1 MKFFDVIPS
10 ELFSPLASPNRVLY
24 ADALDVLYSAYRDN
38 LKIRE
43 DVFYSM
49 LRSKLEEQLADATFE
64 GEDIDEEELR
74 DISGRARFLI
84 RKLCSK
90 GWFEKERG
98 DDFEEYITV
107 PGYSSRLLELFHQLR
122 DDSPVR
128 GYSYVFNTYSSLK
141 VANEGGS
148 VYEKMAA
155 VYSAY
160 ENTSELIKL
169 LQMVYHNVK
178 RYFQMQSDMQDVN
191 QVLASHFDDLGQ
203 KVIEAYIRPL
213 KIKDSVPKYRVPIQ
227 SVLKNW
233 AEDDALLLAMANA
246 ALQDKR
252 GDTVENC
259 RSDLL
264 QKIFWVDERYDNL
277 EHDYLDEIDTQVRR
291 CTRAATQKVEN
302 LMNRDQN
309 VRGNLNVL
317 LTALSRNRR
326 AGDLVDQMQP
336 AFQLYEQSFL
346 SEKSLWF
353 RKRPGK
359 RTKAAPVL
367 IQEPNPDADAIAQ
380 AGKLRERETIRPRDD
395 SLAKKV
401 NTENQLARSY
411 MDYLLGRVVCCE
423 TVEQLRNFKTAIT
436 EDGMLYQG
444 YVARSMQRDRMENA
458 FIGHYAVSLRISR
471 LEEERKRIEV
481 ELHHWKPIRQLL
493 EPEKEPLFTQF
504 FVQNTIA
511 EKQAAHRRCAEIAG
525 EIAKV
530 DAQLSKTD
538 FQWLEEQQAAIKAL
552 SDENLKLNREKDGQN
567 TQVGQFKERIRQL
580 DDELLPE
587 QHRQLKAMQDRLAE
601 EFPCEYQENVGI
613 PQYQQEF
620 DRLKRA
626 EAVFKKFSSLVE
638 QSAQEQD
645 AAKDKL
651 FAARREYADRFKFYA
666 FRIEAMDNEEYAAE
680 QRRLEESELPQYH
693 EKIKTAQES
702 ALEQFQN
709 DFLAKLKSSI
719 DQVQTQVKNLNRAL
733 RHAQFGTDRYQFRV
747 ERNPDYAEYY
757 DMIMAPELMEGDV
770 GLFALPFQNKYGQLI
785 EKLFSQITMA
795 DDEQLNARKQS
806 ELQENI
812 QRYTDFRTYLKFDL
826 ETTDQNGTKQL
837 LSQTLNTKSGG
848 ETQTPFYIAV
858 LASFAQLYRVN
869 DTSVFGNTVRLVVF
883 DEAFNKMDS
892 ERIVESVRLLRKMG
906 LQAIICTPPDKV
918 ADIMPI
924 ADCTLLVNKNKYQ
937 MHILTFG
944 KEIAQ

>member
-178 RYFQMQSDMQDVN
+178 RYFRMQSDMQDVN

-458 FIGHYAVSLRISR
+458 FIGHYAVSLRVSR

-511 EKQAAHRRCAEIAG
+511 EKQASHRRCAEIAG

-567 TQVGQFKERIRQL
+567 T
-580 DDELLPE
+580 
-587 QHRQLKAMQDRLAE
+587 
-601 EFPCEYQENVGI
+601 
-613 PQYQQEF
+613 
-620 DRLKRA
+620 
-626 EAVFKKFSSLVE
+626 
-638 QSAQEQD
+638 
-645 AAKDKL
+645 
-651 FAARREYADRFKFYA
+651 
-666 FRIEAMDNEEYAAE
+666 
-680 QRRLEESELPQYH
+680 
-693 EKIKTAQES
+693 
-702 ALEQFQN
+702 
-709 DFLAKLKSSI
+709 
-719 DQVQTQVKNLNRAL
+719 
-733 RHAQFGTDRYQFRV
+733 
-747 ERNPDYAEYY
+747 
-757 DMIMAPELMEGDV
+757 
-770 GLFALPFQNKYGQLI
+770 
-785 EKLFSQITMA
+785 
-795 DDEQLNARKQS
+795 
-806 ELQENI
+806 
-812 QRYTDFRTYLKFDL
+812 
-826 ETTDQNGTKQL
+826 
-837 LSQTLNTKSGG
+837 
-848 ETQTPFYIAV
+848 
-858 LASFAQLYRVN
+858 
-869 DTSVFGNTVRLVVF
+869 
-883 DEAFNKMDS
+883 
-892 ERIVESVRLLRKMG
+892 
-906 LQAIICTPPDKV
+906 
-918 ADIMPI
+918 
-924 ADCTLLVNKNKYQ
+924 
-937 MHILTFG
+937 
-944 KEIAQ
+944 

>member
-122 DDSPVR
+122 DDSSVR

-178 RYFQMQSDMQDVN
+178 RYFRMQSDMQDVN

-458 FIGHYAVSLRISR
+458 FIGHYAVSLRVSR

-511 EKQAAHRRCAEIAG
+511 EKQASHRRCAEIAG

-567 TQVGQFKERIRQL
+567 T
-580 DDELLPE
+580 
-587 QHRQLKAMQDRLAE
+587 
-601 EFPCEYQENVGI
+601 
-613 PQYQQEF
+613 
-620 DRLKRA
+620 
-626 EAVFKKFSSLVE
+626 
-638 QSAQEQD
+638 
-645 AAKDKL
+645 
-651 FAARREYADRFKFYA
+651 
-666 FRIEAMDNEEYAAE
+666 
-680 QRRLEESELPQYH
+680 
-693 EKIKTAQES
+693 
-702 ALEQFQN
+702 
-709 DFLAKLKSSI
+709 
-719 DQVQTQVKNLNRAL
+719 
-733 RHAQFGTDRYQFRV
+733 
-747 ERNPDYAEYY
+747 
-757 DMIMAPELMEGDV
+757 
-770 GLFALPFQNKYGQLI
+770 
-785 EKLFSQITMA
+785 
-795 DDEQLNARKQS
+795 
-806 ELQENI
+806 
-812 QRYTDFRTYLKFDL
+812 
-826 ETTDQNGTKQL
+826 
-837 LSQTLNTKSGG
+837 
-848 ETQTPFYIAV
+848 
-858 LASFAQLYRVN
+858 
-869 DTSVFGNTVRLVVF
+869 
-883 DEAFNKMDS
+883 
-892 ERIVESVRLLRKMG
+892 
-906 LQAIICTPPDKV
+906 
-918 ADIMPI
+918 
-924 ADCTLLVNKNKYQ
+924 
-937 MHILTFG
+937 
-944 KEIAQ
+944 